1 MFKSAGGS
9 PVLGALV
16 GERRVAT
23 EQVPVRGGERSGTP
37 TEKTPGALLVER
49 ITHQDVP
56 AICNL
61 YRRVWE
67 PAPPGVPA
75 DFVKTWQPTPL
86 EFTSWME
93 GVTYF
98 AARKD
103 GRLVGIIGCEI
114 RHASV
119 RMMDLA
125 VDPETRRQGV
135 ATSLVAAAVEW
146 AKKSN
151 ATSIWIDSLSRFA
164 PATALFQH
172 LGFAQAGVLHKHEW
186 GEDVTLFERVL

>member
-1 MFKSAGGS
+1 M
-9 PVLGALV
+9 
-16 GERRVAT
+16 AT
-23 EQVPVRGGERSGTP
+23 EQVPVRGGERSGVSP
-37 TEKTPGALLVER
+37 EKPPSAVLVER

-56 AICNL
+56 AICAL
-61 YRRVWE
+61 YKKVWE
-67 PAPPGVPA
+67 PAPAGVPA
-75 DFVKTWQPTPL
+75 DFVKTWQPSPL

-103 GRLVGIIGCEI
+103 GRLVGVIGCQI

-125 VDPETRRQGV
+125 VDPDVRRQGV
-135 ATSLVAAAVEW
+135 ATALVAAAIEW

-164 PATALFQH
+164 PATALFRH
-172 LGFAQAGVLHKHEW
+172 LGFAEAGVLHRHEW
-186 GEDVTLFERVL
+186 GEDVHLFERVLSA

>member
-1 MFKSAGGS
+1 M
-9 PVLGALV
+9 
-16 GERRVAT
+16 AT

-37 TEKTPGALLVER
+37 VEKTPTVISVER
-49 ITHQDVP
+49 ITHEDVP
-56 AICNL
+56 AICAL
-61 YRRVWE
+61 YKRVWD

-75 DFVKTWQPTPL
+75 DFVKTWQPSAL

-103 GRLVGIIGCEI
+103 GRVVGVLGCEI
-114 RHASV
+114 RHASC

-135 ATSLVAAAVEW
+135 ATALVAAAVEW

-151 ATSIWIDSLSRFA
+151 A
-164 PATALFQH
+164 
-172 LGFAQAGVLHKHEW
+172 
-186 GEDVTLFERVL
+186 

>member
-1 MFKSAGGS
+1 M
-9 PVLGALV
+9 
-16 GERRVAT
+16 AT

-37 TEKTPGALLVER
+37 TEKSPTVISVER
-49 ITHQDVP
+49 ITHEDVP
-56 AICNL
+56 AICAL
-61 YRRVWE
+61 YKRVRD

-75 DFVKTWQPTPL
+75 DFVKTWQPSAL

-103 GRLVGIIGCEI
+103 GRVVGVLGCEI
-114 RHASV
+114 RHASC

-135 ATSLVAAAVEW
+135 ATALVAAAVEW

-151 ATSIWIDSLSRFA
+151 ASSIWIDSLSRFA

-172 LGFAQAGVLHKHEW
+172 LGFAQAGLLRKHEW
-186 GEDVTLFERVL
+186 GEDVHLFERVL